1 MNNQHILI
9 TGVAGFIASHLAE
22 TMLSRGYRI
31 TGIDNFDD
39 FYSRELKESNLTA
52 IAATGGDR
60 FRFYELD
67 LTHPG
72 SLNKVEGEI
81 DAVIHIAAKAGV
93 RPSIQHPQAYIQ
105 HNINGTQHIL
115 DWMLTR
121 GCKKLLF
128 ASSSSV
134 YGNNTKVPFSE
145 SDAVDH
151 PVSPYAFTK
160 KTNELQIHTYHHL
173 YGIDAVCMR
182 FFTVYGPRQ
191 RPDLAIRKFIQLI
204 DSNQPIEMYGD
215 GSTARDYTYVSDTVA
230 GIAAALDYVSARSG
244 VYEIVNLG
252 NSSPIALKDMINTI
266 SQLMGKEPDIQQKPM
281 QPGDVEIT
289 YADISKAKQL
299 LGYQPKV
306 TFREGVKN
314 LIDWLK
320 NKNA

>member
-22 TMLSRGYRI
+22 ALLSRGYRV
-31 TGIDNFDD
+31 TGLDNFDD
-39 FYSRELKESNLTA
+39 FYSRGLKEANLAEVTR
-52 IAATGGDR
+52 TGGQH
-60 FRFYELD
+60 FRFVEAD
-67 LTHPG
+67 ITCRE
-72 SLNKVEGEI
+72 SLMAIEGRF

-93 RPSIQHPQAYIQ
+93 RPSINHPQAYIAA
-105 HNINGTQHIL
+105 NISGTQNIL
-115 DWMLTR
+115 DWMLAR

-134 YGNNTKVPFSE
+134 YGNNAKVPFSE

-160 KTNELQIHTYHHL
+160 KANELQIHTYHHL

-204 DSNQPIEMYGD
+204 DSNQSIEMFGD

-230 GIAAALDYVSARSG
+230 GITAALDYVTDRSG

-266 SQLMGKEPDIQQKPM
+266 YQLMGKEPDIQQKPM

-314 LIDWLK
+314 LIEFLK
-320 NKNA
+320 N